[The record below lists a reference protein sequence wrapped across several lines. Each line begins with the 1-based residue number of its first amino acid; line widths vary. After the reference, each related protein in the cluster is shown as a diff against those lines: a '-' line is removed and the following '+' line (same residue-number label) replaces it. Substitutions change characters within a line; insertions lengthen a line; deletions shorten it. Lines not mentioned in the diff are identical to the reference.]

1 MQEFKHVYGHPQT
14 LIVDGVEQKVITYST
29 WEKSLIVSIL
39 SAGTFFGALLSG
51 TLADSIGR
59 RTTILL
65 GCGIFVAGVVVQVAA
80 LGIPAL
86 VAGRLIGGLGVG
98 FVSAVN
104 ILYMSEVAP
113 RGVRGSIVSCYQFA
127 ITVGIMLASCVG
139 YATQDREDTGAFRT
153 PIGIQFLWAIVLAI
167 GLAILPESPRY
178 FVKKGRLDKAMKALA
193 RVRGQP
199 HDSEYVLHE
208 LAEIQANYEYELQI
222 GKVSWLGCFSG
233 GILTSN
239 SNARKV
245 FIGTA
250 IQMFQQLTGINF
262 II

>member
-1 MQEFKHVYGHPQT
+1 MQYVPSIMSHAGA
-14 LIVDGVEQKVITYST
+14 
-29 WEKSLIVSIL
+29 IL
-39 SAGTFFGALLSG
+39 SALMQPHLL
-51 TLADSIGR
+51 R
-59 RTTILL
+59 
-65 GCGIFVAGVVVQVAA
+65 AGWKSPDAHCQAETSEPATAEPAA
-80 LGIPAL
+80 SRSNMPE
-86 VAGRLIGGLGVG
+86 AG
-98 FVSAVN
+98 
-104 ILYMSEVAP
+104 
-113 RGVRGSIVSCYQFA
+113 
-127 ITVGIMLASCVG
+127 
-139 YATQDREDTGAFRT
+139 
-153 PIGIQFLWAIVLAI
+153 
-167 GLAILPESPRY
+167 
-178 FVKKGRLDKAMKALA
+178 KAMKALA